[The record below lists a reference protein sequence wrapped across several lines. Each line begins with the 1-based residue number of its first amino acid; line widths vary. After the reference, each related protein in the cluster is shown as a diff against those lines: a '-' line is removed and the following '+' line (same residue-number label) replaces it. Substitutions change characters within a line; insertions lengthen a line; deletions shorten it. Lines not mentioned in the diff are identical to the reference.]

1 MNPDLF
7 WIPGPWS
14 GRLAIITRPRG
25 GDWLVDEVK
34 GWRRTGIDMVV
45 SLLETD
51 EAAQLDLAREAE
63 AAEAS
68 NVRFVSFP
76 IPDRGAPASTTA
88 ALSLIRVIAD
98 SLRNSKNVAVHC
110 RQGIGRSGMIAAGV
124 LVNSVITPEQAIE
137 TVSLARGQMI
147 PETRGQRQWLKELPS
162 EQPLVA

>member
-34 GWRRTGIDMVV
+34 GWRRAGIDMVV
-45 SLLETD
+45 SLLEAD

-68 NVRFVSFP
+68 NIRFVSFP
-76 IPDRGAPASTTA
+76 IPDRGTPASTTA
-88 ALSLIRVIAD
+88 ALSLITVIAD

-124 LVNSVITPEQAIE
+124 LVNSGINPEQAIE

-162 EQPLVA
+162 ERPLVA

>member
-98 SLRNSKNVAVHC
+98 SLRNSKNVAVDC